1 MTSISHSKKRKYI
14 DLPELR
20 IDIKKGR
27 FHSAPEKYQDIKISE
42 EKKDVVDISIGID
55 QISKGEDIIPR
66 HKVLHNNDIFI
77 VGDGHGGKGCKEI
90 IDRNVDLLM
99 NLAFLIGTKEA
110 MKRAIELCKL
120 EESGAMLIIA
130 KYNRETCE
138 LTSSSIGDA
147 FFGVYSNNKC
157 IFKQPVHK
165 CDDIEKL
172 GTKMIKRVERGK
184 GVIRP
189 SPCGKILSV
198 DFNESKIYYQFA
210 NNLQIATTAS
220 LGHNG
225 FDCMSPITEHLK
237 IDKKDFHFV
246 FSSDGVTDVIN
257 PEDKLFLE
265 HNSAEK
271 IVTEARKRWLGNYWE
286 MHYKNFR
293 GMFSGI
299 QSNRVYAKS
308 PRFADDCTVLVA
320 GYKC

>member
-1 MTSISHSKKRKYI
+1 MTSISHLKKRKYI
-14 DLPELR
+14 DQPKLR
-20 IDIKKGR
+20 INIKKCR
-27 FHSAPEKYQDIKISE
+27 FYSAPEKYQDSKVSDQHKNIVNISFG
-42 EKKDVVDISIGID
+42 VD

-66 HKVLHNNDIFI
+66 HKFLHNNDIFI
-77 VGDGHGGKGCKEI
+77 VGDGHGGKGCKDI
-90 IDRNVDLLM
+90 IDRNVDILM
-99 NLAFLIGTKEA
+99 NIAFVLDTKEA
-110 MKRAIELCKL
+110 IKKAIELCKF

-172 GTKMIKRVERGK
+172 EKKMIKRVERGK

-189 SPCGKILSV
+189 SSCGKILSV
-198 DFNESKIYYQFA
+198 DFNEPKIYYQFE
-210 NNLQIATTAS
+210 NKLQIATTAS

-225 FDCMSPITEHLK
+225 FDCMSPITKYLK
-237 IDKKDFHFV
+237 IDKKEFHFV

-257 PEDKLFLE
+257 PEDRLFLE
-265 HNSAEK
+265 HNCAAK
-271 IVTEARKRWLGNYWE
+271 IVAEARKRWLDNYWE

-293 GMFSGI
+293 GMFNGV
-299 QSNRVYAKS
+299 QANRAYVTS
-308 PRFADDCTVLVA
+308 PRSADDCTVLVA
-320 GYKC
+320 GYKI